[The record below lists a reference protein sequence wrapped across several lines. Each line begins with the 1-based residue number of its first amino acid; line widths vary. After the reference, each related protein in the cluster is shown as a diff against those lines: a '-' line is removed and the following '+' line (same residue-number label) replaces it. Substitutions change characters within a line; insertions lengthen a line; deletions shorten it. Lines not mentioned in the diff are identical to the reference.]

1 MAGPSRN
8 LRYLFHPNLRSKWQ
22 EKIASCIYI
31 TTPLDYIR
39 SISSNSVLYIY
50 SIKASLIFFFV
61 FFSSGNHAK
70 CGWKLLCLCWRDAST
85 GLFFSFFRCFFF
97 FFSSSTNDF
106 LLFDPFTVSVFVQ
119 HVRTKAVTSHL
130 FTPLFMFIHL
140 PLIHFAPPPRL
151 LIDFKNSTWLKHN
164 NASYYALLGICYCF
178 SHLIGLFSV
187 TWSFTLFLVYFLFL
201 SDEGPTLETL
211 DFTIHIGS
219 TPTFLYF
226 NL

>member
-8 LRYLFHPNLRSKWQ
+8 LRYLFHPSLRSKWQ

-31 TTPLDYIR
+31 YNNPFRLYY

-106 LLFDPFTVSVFVQ
+106 ILFHPYTFSVFVQ
-119 HVRTKAVTSHL
+119 HVRTEAVTSHL

-151 LIDFKNSTWLKHN
+151 LIDFKNSKWLT
-164 NASYYALLGICYCF
+164 YFCILLCIIT
-178 SHLIGLFSV
+178 HLL
-187 TWSFTLFLVYFLFL
+187 LFL
-201 SDEGPTLETL
+201 SPDWL
-211 DFTIHIGS
+211 
-219 TPTFLYF
+219 TFRHMIISLI
-226 NL
+226 